1 MHRLLLFS
9 ATCSQPLTV
18 AANASEVD
26 RPAQRAARD
35 AQSCRPDERCKSAMG
50 SDTHPDGGCVLK
62 FGQIKCTNAIDLTS
76 APLAAVA
83 ATHAP
88 TGIDAIGAKKKSG
101 PLRDDPDR
109 VGPDK
114 KSSPIKSRQRALSN
128 QQEPSAQ
135 KHTPADWDSRT
146 EPKFSTAA
154 RRQLL
159 SHTWLWNIYRYCWNA
174 PQLMHSA
181 EVVHRAGRHFRCHG
195 ACLWIIHETQP
206 MEAAPRAPKIV
217 EGAFGL
223 PSKNPSERKRNQSN
237 LRGRRI
243 FPRNMQIG
251 RPQIDVRP
259 PKKGKHQRT
268 FSLIVT
274 YAASDQLRA
283 TNKSCQP
290 SALQHP
296 GRSFNWIWRAP
307 PGGVLIDG
315 GWTNSVK
322 AWT

>member
-1 MHRLLLFS
+1 MRRASFDLINRSLSPRDSHSRRQLGANPILFLFFFVSLPMLMHRLLLFS

-135 KHTPADWDSRT
+135 KHTPAD
-146 EPKFSTAA
+146 
-154 RRQLL
+154 
-159 SHTWLWNIYRYCWNA
+159 
-174 PQLMHSA
+174 
-181 EVVHRAGRHFRCHG
+181 
-195 ACLWIIHETQP
+195 
-206 MEAAPRAPKIV
+206 
-217 EGAFGL
+217 
-223 PSKNPSERKRNQSN
+223 
-237 LRGRRI
+237 
-243 FPRNMQIG
+243 
-251 RPQIDVRP
+251 
-259 PKKGKHQRT
+259 
-268 FSLIVT
+268 
-274 YAASDQLRA
+274 
-283 TNKSCQP
+283 
-290 SALQHP
+290 
-296 GRSFNWIWRAP
+296 
-307 PGGVLIDG
+307 
-315 GWTNSVK
+315 
-322 AWT
+322 